1 MKYVIVALVALS
13 VMACTVTRAD
23 VEAWEKHAA
32 SAQRYAEQAQ
42 DIAVR
47 AERLAER
54 MGSDEAKRIAEEAR
68 AAAAAAA
75 AAAADVKANP
85 PKEGE
90 PWWMVIGAIVGGA
103 VSAFGGYRAGLYHP
117 VPKLKD

>member
-13 VMACTVTRAD
+13 VMACTVTRED
-23 VEAWEKHAA
+23 VEAWENHAA

-54 MGSDEAKRIAEEAR
+54 LGSDEAKRIAEEAR
-68 AAAAAAA
+68 AAAA

-90 PWWMVIGAIVGGA
+90 PWWAVIGGIVAAAAG
-103 VSAFGGYRAGLYHP
+103 AFGGYRAGLYHP